1 MKKILAIALTCLLV
15 AAFAV
20 ALVACDPVEKSEKIS
35 ATVEDLN
42 EIIANEPFED
52 FLHYRV
58 TRTSESGT
66 YSAEVYMIDR
76 GADGRDVYADETRED
91 GSRRIRAAVGSANT
105 AILGSTLV
113 SAGGE
118 LVYNYAFSEN
128 SPWADDHRTNY
139 DMVGVDATTIFNAI
153 SPGEA
158 MTEFRAAL
166 GSGNPRI
173 TSALRYIRGKE
184 VTKYEYTIEFNIQ
197 SADGS
202 ARGSAMLV
210 TDGSGKVTEVSCT
223 DESGTIT
230 VQYIYDFS
238 GEQGFDWLAGLALNN
253 FNDDEK
259 AMRAAYCAHTGFAEK
274 AISA

>member
-42 EIIANEPFED
+42 NIIANEPFED

-91 GSRRIRAAVGSANT
+91 GSRRIRAAVGSAAT
-105 AILGSTLV
+105 AMLGSTLV
-113 SAGGE
+113 EGGE
-118 LVYNYAFSEN
+118 LVYNYAFSASN
-128 SPWADDHRTNY
+128 PWVDDLRTDH
-139 DMVGVDATTIFNAI
+139 DMVGVDATDIFNAI

-202 ARGSAMLV
+202 ARGTAMLV

-253 FNDDEK
+253 FSDEV

-274 AISA
+274 KAISA

>member
-1 MKKILAIALTCLLV
+1 MKKIFAIALTCLLV

-42 EIIANEPFED
+42 KIIANEPFED

-76 GADGRDVYADETRED
+76 GADGSDVYADETRED
-91 GSRRIRAAVGSANT
+91 GSRRIRAAAGSGIT
-105 AILGSTLV
+105 AMLGSTLV

-128 SPWADDHRTNY
+128 SPWADDHRTKY
-139 DMVGVDATTIFNAI
+139 DMVGVDATDIFNAVK
-153 SPGEA
+153 PGEA

-197 SADGS
+197 STDGS

-210 TDGSGKVTEVSCT
+210 TDESGKVTEVSCT

-238 GEQGFDWLAGLALNN
+238 GEQGFDWLAGLALN
-253 FNDDEK
+253 DEI
-259 AMRAAYCAHTGFAEK
+259 AMRAAYCARTGFAEK
-274 AISA
+274 AISD

>member
-42 EIIANEPFED
+42 NIIDNEPFED
-52 FLHYRV
+52 FFHYRV

-66 YSAEVYMIDR
+66 YSAEVYMIERD
-76 GADGRDVYADETRED
+76 ADGRDVYADETLED
-91 GSRRIRAAVGSANT
+91 GRRRIRAAAGSGIT
-105 AILGSTLV
+105 AMLGSTLV

-118 LVYNYAFSEN
+118 LVYNYAFSESN
-128 SPWADDHRTNY
+128 SWANELRTKY
-139 DMVGVDATTIFNAI
+139 DMVGVDASDIFNAI
-153 SPGEA
+153 KPGEA
-158 MTEFRAAL
+158 MTEFRKAL

-197 SADGS
+197 STDGS
-202 ARGSAMLV
+202 ARGSAMLA

-223 DESGTIT
+223 NESGTIT

-238 GEQGFDWLAGLALNN
+238 GEQGFDWLAGLALN
-253 FNDDEK
+253 DEI
-259 AMRAAYCAHTGFAEK
+259 AMRAAYCARTGFAEK
-274 AISA
+274 AISD

>member
-42 EIIANEPFED
+42 TIIANEPFEN

-76 GADGRDVYADETRED
+76 GTTRDVYADETRED
-91 GSRRIRAAVGSANT
+91 GSRRIRAAAGSANT
-105 AILGSTLV
+105 AMLGSTLV

-128 SPWADDHRTNY
+128 SPWAVDHRTNY
-139 DMVGVDATTIFNAI
+139 DMVGVSATTIFNAI

-197 SADGS
+197 STDGS
-202 ARGSAMLV
+202 ARGTAMLV

-238 GEQGFDWLAGLALNN
+238 GEQGFDWLAGLAST
-253 FNDDEK
+253 DET
-259 AMRAAYCAHTGFAEK
+259 AARAAYCERTGFAEK
-274 AISA
+274 KISD

>member
-42 EIIANEPFED
+42 NIIANEPFEN

-91 GSRRIRAAVGSANT
+91 GSRRIRAAVGSAAT

-118 LVYNYAFSEN
+118 LVYNYAFPESSSYANEL
-128 SPWADDHRTNY
+128 RTKY
-139 DMVGVDATTIFNAI
+139 DMVGVDATDIFNDI
-153 SPGEA
+153 KPGEA

-197 SADGS
+197 STDGS

-238 GEQGFDWLAGLALNN
+238 GEQGFDWLAGLAST
-253 FNDDEK
+253 DET
-259 AMRAAYCAHTGFAEK
+259 AARAAYCERTGFAEK
-274 AISA
+274 KISD

>member
-1 MKKILAIALTCLLV
+1 MKKILAIALICLLV

-20 ALVACDPVEKSEKIS
+20 ALVACDPVEKTEKIS
-35 ATVEDLN
+35 ATVEDLDK
-42 EIIANEPFED
+42 IIANEPFED

-91 GSRRIRAAVGSANT
+91 GSRRIRAAVGSAAT
-105 AILGSTLV
+105 AMLGSTLV
-113 SAGGE
+113 EGGE
-118 LVYNYAFSEN
+118 LVYNYAFSASN
-128 SPWADDHRTNY
+128 PWVDDLRTDY
-139 DMVGVDATTIFNAI
+139 DMVGVNANDI
-153 SPGEA
+153 YKAINTGEA
-158 MTEFRAAL
+158 MTEFRTAL
-166 GSGNPRI
+166 DSGNPRI

-202 ARGSAMLV
+202 ARGTARLV

-253 FNDDEK
+253 FSDEK
-259 AMRAAYCAHTGFAEK
+259 AMRAAYCARTGFAEK

>member
-42 EIIANEPFED
+42 DIIANESFED
-52 FLHYRV
+52 FFHYRV

-66 YSAEVYMIDR
+66 YSAEVYMIERD
-76 GADGRDVYADETRED
+76 ATRDVYADETRED
-91 GSRRIRAAVGSANT
+91 GSRRIRAAAGSAAT

-118 LVYNYAFSEN
+118 LVYNYAFSESN
-128 SPWADDHRTNY
+128 SYADELSTNY
-139 DMVGVDATTIFNAI
+139 DMVGVDASDIFN
-153 SPGEA
+153 SVNPGEA
-158 MTEFRAAL
+158 MTEFRKAL

-197 SADGS
+197 STDGS

-238 GEQGFDWLAGLALNN
+238 GEQGFEWLAGLALNN
-253 FNDDEK
+253 FSDEI
-259 AMRAAYCAHTGFAEK
+259 AMRAAYCARTGFAEK
-274 AISA
+274 EIPD

>member
-1 MKKILAIALTCLLV
+1 MHGRRGIRRDMKKILAIALTCLLV

-42 EIIANEPFED
+42 DIIAHESFEN
-52 FLHYRV
+52 FFHYRV
-58 TRTSESGT
+58 NRTSESGT
-66 YSAEVYMIDR
+66 YSAEVYMIEHDTT
-76 GADGRDVYADETRED
+76 RDVYADETRED
-91 GSRRIRAAVGSANT
+91 GSRRIRAAAGSDDKT
-105 AILGSTLV
+105 AMLGSTLV

-118 LVYNYAFSEN
+118 LVYNYAFPKSSSYANEL
-128 SPWADDHRTNY
+128 
-139 DMVGVDATTIFNAI
+139 
-153 SPGEA
+153 
-158 MTEFRAAL
+158 TEFRKAL

-197 SADGS
+197 STDGS

-253 FNDDEK
+253 FSDDEK
-259 AMRAAYCAHTGFAEK
+259 AMRAAYCARTGFAEK
-274 AISA
+274 EIKAISA

>member
-1 MKKILAIALTCLLV
+1 MKKIFAIALTCLLV

-42 EIIANEPFED
+42 TIIANEPFEN

-76 GADGRDVYADETRED
+76 GTTRDVYADEMRED

-105 AILGSTLV
+105 AMLGSTLV

-118 LVYNYAFSEN
+118 LVYNYAFSES
-128 SPWADDHRTNY
+128 SPYADGHRTNY
-139 DMVGVDATTIFNAI
+139 DMVGVDATYIFNAI
-153 SPGEA
+153 KPGEA

-197 SADGS
+197 STDGS

-238 GEQGFDWLAGLALNN
+238 GEQGFDWLAGLSLNN

-259 AMRAAYCAHTGFAEK
+259 AMRAAYCARTGFGEK
-274 AISA
+274 KISD